1 MIVKIEDLK
10 KVFKDGEN
18 EIMALENVS
27 MVIKRGA
34 TALLGPNG
42 SGKSTLIKI
51 ILGLVDPTEGSFVL
65 FPSSGRSHRDSLLQI
80 GYMPETPSLISGVN
94 AVKFIRHMG
103 MLSGLD
109 YNTAMQRTHEVL
121 DYVGIFEERYREIK
135 GYSTGMKQRI
145 LFAQALVHDPE
156 FLILD
161 EPTTGL
167 SPEGRSEMLDL
178 ITEIT
183 REYGKSIMF
192 STHILPD
199 VENICEHVIILYN
212 GKLLFQGSTKDIL
225 DQMPSG
231 KRIVVS
237 SEVEQIKNQLQ
248 EEGFH
253 VEDDWRQENSF
264 FLKPGE
270 KKEILFSQI
279 NRIVRDNHAIL
290 VSFEDEEVSLENLFV
305 ERIRRERKV

>member
-1 MIVKIEDLK
+1 MIAWTKNLTKTYTE
-10 KVFKDGEN
+10 GRS
-18 EIMALENVS
+18 EILALDNVS
-27 MVIKRGA
+27 VRVNEGA

-42 SGKSTLIKI
+42 SGKSTMIKI
-51 ILGLVDPTEGSFVL
+51 LLGLLKPSGGTFEL
-65 FPSSGRSHRDSLLQI
+65 FPERNLSLRSALMEI

-94 AVKFIRHMG
+94 AVKFIRHIG

-121 DYVGIFEERYREIK
+121 DYVGIFEERYREIR

-178 ITEIT
+178 IKEIT
-183 REYGKSIMF
+183 KDYGKSIMF

-199 VENICEHVIILYN
+199 VEEICNNVIILFE
-212 GKLLFQGSTKDIL
+212 GRLLYEGTSDDIL
-225 DQMPSG
+225 TNMNVG
-231 KRIVVS
+231 KRVIVS
-237 SEVEQIKNQLQ
+237 KNVEPIK
-248 EEGFH
+248 EELKKRGF
-253 VEDDWRQENSF
+253 EIESDWRQENSF
-264 FLKPGE
+264 FIRSLNGRKITFAE
-270 KKEILFSQI
+270 VDEIVTTNDS
-279 NRIVRDNHAIL
+279 IL
-290 VSFEDEEVSLENLFV
+290 VSFKDEEISLENLFV
-305 ERIRRERKV
+305 ERIRRELKR